1 MNAIIAVEAEINA
14 IRRTYRS
21 IKALQCGE
29 LSLEQVVMRDSLIEE
44 RLELI
49 DKLDSDMRIV

>member
-1 MNAIIAVEAEINA
+1 MQTIIEVEAEINA
-14 IRRTYRS
+14 IRRTYRLLKS
-21 IKALQCGE
+21 EQSGK

-49 DKLDSDMRIV
+49 DKLDSDMKIV